1 MDASG
6 RLAGRV
12 AVITG
17 AGAGLGRAYAHA
29 FAREGATLAVVDLN
43 REAAE
48 AVADEI
54 TREGGRALGIQAD
67 VADAD
72 SVQAMGAAVMDV
84 FGQITILMNNAALF
98 RRVPMSRVAIDE
110 IPLEEWERMMAVN
123 LRGPFL
129 CTRACLPSMREQRY
143 GKIINISSTRALRQ
157 AGPSTGGGIGIHY
170 NTSKAG
176 IIGFTRSLAVELGE
190 FNICVNTIAPGATI
204 TYEVNEGMRGGLE
217 RLAAQRAIKR
227 SQMPEDLLGTA
238 LFLASAD
245 SDFMTGQTLVV
256 DGGDVML

>member
-1 MDASG
+1 MEASG
-6 RLAGRV
+6 RLVGRV

-17 AGAGLGRAYAHA
+17 GGAGLGRAYALA
-29 FAREGATLAVVDLN
+29 FAREGAGIAVVDLDAN
-43 REAAE
+43 AAQ

-54 TREGGRALGIQAD
+54 VGAGGRAIGIQAD
-67 VADAD
+67 VADVD
-72 SVQAMGAAVMDV
+72 SVQGMGAVATQA
-84 FGQITILMNNAALF
+84 FGNITILVNNAALF
-98 RRVPMSRVAIDE
+98 RRVPMSRVSIEAIP
-110 IPLEEWERMMAVN
+110 IEEWDRMMAVN

-129 CTRACLPSMREQRY
+129 CTRACLPSMRAQQY
-143 GKIINISSTRALRQ
+143 GKIINVSSTRALRQ
-157 AGPSTGGGIGIHY
+157 SPPASGGGVGVHY

-176 IIGFTRSLAVELGE
+176 VIGLTRSLAVELGE
-190 FNICVNTIAPGATI
+190 FNICVNAIAPGATI
-204 TYEVNEGMRGGLE
+204 TYDVDESMRGGLE

-238 LFLASAD
+238 VFLASAD